1 MAHSK
6 QEVTDHIN
14 GVLIDLFEIEE
25 EKLVPEAKLH
35 DDLDIDS
42 IDTVD
47 LLIELKKFVPEDI
60 NPDKFI
66 DAQTLGDVYD
76 VVYEISSGEVV

>member
-6 QEVTDHIN
+6 QEILDHIN

-25 EKLVPEAKLH
+25 EKLVPDAKLY

-42 IDTVD
+42 IDTID
-47 LLIELKKFVPEDI
+47 LLIELKKFVGKD
-60 NPDKFI
+60 I
-66 DAQTLGDVYD
+66 DADAFVDARTLD
-76 VVYEISSGEVV
+76 EVAEVIHKM

>member
-6 QEVTDHIN
+6 QEVFEHIK

-25 EKLVPEAKLH
+25 ERLVPQARLY

-42 IDTVD
+42 IDTID
-47 LLIELKKFVPEDI
+47 LLIELKKFVGKDI
-60 NPDKFI
+60 DPDSFI
-66 DAQTLGDVYD
+66 DAKTIDEVAE
-76 VVYEISSGEVV
+76 VISKM

>member
-6 QEVTDHIN
+6 QDIMDHIN

-25 EKLVPEAKLH
+25 EKLVPDAKLY

-42 IDTVD
+42 IDAID
-47 LLIELKKFVPEDI
+47 LLIELKKFVGKD
-60 NPDKFI
+60 I
-66 DAQTLGDVYD
+66 DADAFVDAKTL
-76 VVYEISSGEVV
+76 EEVAEVIHKM

>member
-6 QEVTDHIN
+6 QEVVDHIN

-25 EKLVPEAKLH
+25 EKLVPEALLH

-42 IDTVD
+42 IDTID
-47 LLIELKKFVPEDI
+47 LLIELKKFVPQEIDA
-60 NPDKFI
+60 DKFI
-66 DAQTLGDVYD
+66 DAKTLGDVAD
-76 VVYEISSGEVV
+76 IVHQFSSET